1 MFYFVDVPTA
11 GAVRHDNAKTRRA
24 SSCWNDRGGS
34 DAGVG
39 ADGARKDE
47 LMIRP
52 RRMIMIIDGNA
63 AHMTVAGGKL
73 TLDIGGMA
81 DQISSTFLRI
91 LGIELLPWE
100 ARRGAI
106 AIEIMRATRPWQE
119 ARYPGERLK
128 PIENAIDI
136 LTCELP
142 ALVDFLRDASQEPL
156 PAYLDDALERRIGIF
171 EGLRVAALHALE
183 LTGSQPPRVREAIWH
198 GDAIWLAGFANMV
211 GRRVGQVPKLTSAG
225 DGVQFMIGALALA
238 GITVSKDQVIKL
250 FRRRTKPIPSA
261 AYVEGQS

>member
-1 MFYFVDVPTA
+1 
-11 GAVRHDNAKTRRA
+11 
-24 SSCWNDRGGS
+24 
-34 DAGVG
+34 
-39 ADGARKDE
+39 
-47 LMIRP
+47 MIRP

-73 TLDIGGMA
+73 TLDVGGMA
-81 DQISSTFLRI
+81 DEISSTFLKI

-106 AIEIMRATRPWQE
+106 AIEVMRATRPWQE
-119 ARYPGERLK
+119 ARYPGRLK
-128 PIENAIDI
+128 RIENAIDI

-156 PAYLDDALERRIGIF
+156 PAYLDDLLERQIGIF
-171 EGLRVAALHALE
+171 EGLRVAALHARE

-211 GRRVGQVPKLTSAG
+211 GRRVGQMPKLASAG
-225 DGVQFMIGALALA
+225 DGVQFMIAGLALA
-238 GITVSKDQVIKL
+238 RITVSEDQVIKL
-250 FRRRTKPIPSA
+250 FQRRKRCKEPIPSI
-261 AYVEGQS
+261 AYVEGQ

>member
-1 MFYFVDVPTA
+1 
-11 GAVRHDNAKTRRA
+11 
-24 SSCWNDRGGS
+24 
-34 DAGVG
+34 
-39 ADGARKDE
+39 
-47 LMIRP
+47 MIRP
-52 RRMIMIIDGNA
+52 RRMILIIDENA
-63 AHMTVAGGKL
+63 AHMIVAGGKL
-73 TLDIGGMA
+73 TLDVGGMA
-81 DQISSTFLRI
+81 DQILRNAREI

-106 AIEIMRATRPWQE
+106 AVEVMRETRPWQE

-128 PIENAIDI
+128 RIENAIDI

-156 PAYLDDALERRIGIF
+156 PAYLDDVLERRIGIF

-211 GRRVGQVPKLTSAG
+211 GRRSDRCRSSPP
-225 DGVQFMIGALALA
+225 LAMECN
-238 GITVSKDQVIKL
+238 S
-250 FRRRTKPIPSA
+250 
-261 AYVEGQS
+261 